1 MKHDWEASG
10 SVSSDGKDKGL
21 KSNFF
26 QQRKLGDANANAN
39 LEPLL
44 EEEKEEEDSVSA
56 AILSELKTF
65 RRENNEKLTAIT
77 SAMTSLEQSVEK
89 MGEHLTHA
97 ASRINQAEE
106 GSTRTTHLVGYLLR
120 CKRELLDIPAFAPL
134 QLERAHRSLQQ
145 RPTDENAPP
154 QSLVVRFVNHQHK
167 QQVLTKAWSMKNLQ
181 HKGERIY
188 MDHDYSPAL
197 QKKRCEYAD
206 IKKQLKERN
215 IRFQTPY
222 PAKLK
227 VHLREDMKTYNSA
240 WEAAGAYCHWEL

>member
-65 RRENNEKLTAIT
+65 RRENNEELTAIT

-89 MGEHLTHA
+89 MGEHLTHVE
-97 ASRINQAEE
+97 SRINQAEE
-106 GSTRTTHLVGYLLR
+106 GSTHTTDLVGYLLR
-120 CKRELLDIPAFAPL
+120 CKR
-134 QLERAHRSLQQ
+134 QLE
-145 RPTDENAPP
+145 E
-154 QSLVVRFVNHQHK
+154 
-167 QQVLTKAWSMKNLQ
+167 
-181 HKGERIY
+181 
-188 MDHDYSPAL
+188 
-197 QKKRCEYAD
+197 RCEDLENYCT
-206 IKKQLKERN
+206 QGGTTCEFMGLLKAQSRG
-215 IRFQTPY
+215 TWCSG
-222 PAKLK
+222 
-227 VHLREDMKTYNSA
+227 LR
-240 WEAAGAYCHWEL
+240 HF